1 VTRLWRLLH
10 IGSVTESVGV
20 YVTAKIAQKGI
31 GLVRVLLLAWML
43 AEVPVQYGLVG
54 MATVLMGVLTVIV
67 SLGGGHGV
75 MRYTSQIHA
84 RGELRDVGLRSIG
97 YLACGAVGVGLVAV
111 ACSGLIATH
120 FLASR
125 QGAVEVPWRY
135 LLWVTWACVANA
147 VIESIYNYFLSLL
160 NGLRVYRLI
169 AALELTFATLFTLAA
184 SGTLLLWK
192 TVLAVLLAHVV
203 CVTVMLVAAGVAAR
217 ALVHR
222 IEPPSDPAE
231 QAGKARLSARRPAGR
246 FIAYGW
252 PLALAGLVAL
262 AGQYASFYLAYR
274 RFGQARAGVLWFFVQ
289 LSQPVLLI
297 AHAAW
302 AVVFTHVVAR
312 WEQGR
317 REEATF
323 LLRLAGK
330 GLTLGLTTVAVAIYV
345 ASPVWTD
352 WLPGRFQQG
361 EVYLPGFL
369 IFFQML
375 ANLVLVTVLA
385 RVHERPILPPLLSGV
400 ALAVNVLL
408 ARWWM
413 DSMGPVGAS
422 WAAGAAML
430 VVGAVLGGGYLL
442 FSRARLGWSTG
453 VLLLSPVVLL
463 APRWVAGL
471 VWLAVL
477 AMAACGVGLVSRE
490 ERKALTGLWK
500 RLITRGQPRE

>member
-1 VTRLWRLLH
+1 
-10 IGSVTESVGV
+10 
-20 YVTAKIAQKGI
+20 
-31 GLVRVLLLAWML
+31 
-43 AEVPVQYGLVG
+43 
-54 MATVLMGVLTVIV
+54 
-67 SLGGGHGV
+67 
-75 MRYTSQIHA
+75 
-84 RGELRDVGLRSIG
+84 
-97 YLACGAVGVGLVAV
+97 
-111 ACSGLIATH
+111 
-120 FLASR
+120 
-125 QGAVEVPWRY
+125 
-135 LLWVTWACVANA
+135 
-147 VIESIYNYFLSLL
+147 
-160 NGLRVYRLI
+160 
-169 AALELTFATLFTLAA
+169 
-184 SGTLLLWK
+184 
-192 TVLAVLLAHVV
+192 
-203 CVTVMLVAAGVAAR
+203 
-217 ALVHR
+217 
-222 IEPPSDPAE
+222 
-231 QAGKARLSARRPAGR
+231 
-246 FIAYGW
+246 
-252 PLALAGLVAL
+252 
-262 AGQYASFYLAYR
+262 
-274 RFGQARAGVLWFFVQ
+274 
-289 LSQPVLLI
+289 
-297 AHAAW
+297 
-302 AVVFTHVVAR
+302 VVFTHVVAR